1 MKLISLNIQNY
12 KILKELNIVF
22 SNDASASM
30 SVLIGENGAGK
41 TTIFEVILEIF
52 SCLLFDLNSKFTFSL
67 EYSISRSEILLD
79 PSIWGTSNKI
89 GFDVKIQGIVD
100 LPILMSVTLPNGI
113 VLGSIDEINN
123 DTALYRLHSHL
134 PSNIYKIIPD
144 NIAVYYSGTSD
155 VLKNVIIK
163 HVDQFK
169 SNSKK
174 GITNIP
180 LVLFYYEPVLFKVV
194 LLSLLS
200 YEYGDIPTFLKEK
213 AKITQVQRVKLF
225 FKRPSGSNTKI
236 IDHWNTQGQAK
247 LLFEFLDEKREEWN
261 TDKREQHD
269 ANFNVTLNNFEYL
282 FQLKDLFREE
292 RELFN
297 VFYALYL
304 DDYLEDIEFQFANGD
319 TIFSDLSEGEQ
330 QAITIRGLMELLS
343 EENSLFLFD
352 EPDTYLHPKWQQDF
366 LQEIYQF
373 NENNSNQEASFLIT
387 THSPMILSTFK
398 NGDIYSLQNGKSIL
412 FNESTYGKE
421 INTILKHTMNS
432 LTRVREIDDKI
443 IVIEK
448 NINENKLEIA
458 KGLITELESLMKDN
472 NDPHIIRLLSIIK
485 RKEIVGR

>member
-1 MKLISLNIQNY
+1 MKLKSLYVENY

-41 TTIFEVILEIF
+41 TTVFESILEIF

-67 EYSISRSEILLD
+67 EYSISRSEISLD
-79 PSIWGTSNKI
+79 PSIWGTLNKI
-89 GFDVKIQGIVD
+89 GFDVKIEGIVGQ
-100 LPILMSVTLPNGI
+100 PILMSVILPNGI
-113 VLGSIDEINN
+113 VLGSIDEIKN
-123 DTALYRLHSHL
+123 DTALSHLHSHL

-144 NIAVYYSGTSD
+144 NITVYYSGTAD

-174 GITNIP
+174 GINNIP

-213 AKITQVQRVKLF
+213 AKITQLQRVKLF

-236 IDHWNTQGQAK
+236 IDHWNTQGQAR
-247 LLFEFLDEKREEWN
+247 LLFEFLDEKREDWN
-261 TDKREQHD
+261 TDKRGQLD

-304 DDYLEDIEFQFANGD
+304 DDYLEDIEFQFANGE
-319 TIFSDLSEGEQ
+319 TVFSDLSEGEQ

-366 LQEIYQF
+366 LGEIYEF
-373 NENNSNQEASFLIT
+373 NKSNINQEANFMIS
-387 THSPMILSTFK
+387 THSPILVNSFEFDNLFILEKGKIAKHSSNYFGRDVNSILLNYMHSNYRPEKSIKLIKEIGLFLDKKDYHKAGHLLLELRNIVSENDSEYIRLSTKLNFFK
-398 NGDIYSLQNGKSIL
+398 S
-412 FNESTYGKE
+412 
-421 INTILKHTMNS
+421 
-432 LTRVREIDDKI
+432 
-443 IVIEK
+443 
-448 NINENKLEIA
+448 
-458 KGLITELESLMKDN
+458 
-472 NDPHIIRLLSIIK
+472 
-485 RKEIVGR
+485 